1 MKELTRLEE
10 HILLSVFHLK
20 ENAYLITVR
29 DFIKEKTGKELSIG
43 TIYVPLERL
52 RRKGHVSTRIV
63 KPAPKVGGRS
73 VKYYGLTKE
82 GFASLENMKKVH
94 DRMWWGFSEARTK

>member
-1 MKELTRLEE
+1 MKALTRLEE

-20 ENAYLITVR
+20 ENAYLITIR
-29 DFIKEKTGKELSIG
+29 DFFKENTGKELSIG

-52 RRKGHVSTRIV
+52 RRRGYVSTRIV

-73 VKYYGLTKE
+73 VKYYRLTKE
-82 GFASLENMKKVH
+82 GFASLESMKKVH
-94 DRMWWGFSEARTK
+94 DRMWWGFIKAGTK

>member
-1 MKELTRLEE
+1 MKALTRLEE

-20 ENAYLITVR
+20 ENAYLITIR
-29 DFIKEKTGKELSIG
+29 DFIKENTGKELSIG

-52 RRKGHVSTRIV
+52 RRAGYVSTRIV

-73 VKYYGLTKE
+73 VKYYRLSKE

-94 DRMWWGFSEARTK
+94 DRMWWGFSEAKTK